1 VCVFAWAMS
10 PDLNK
15 WLNTPVPSVNYCD
28 GLDRC
33 ILYCILFVFMLAL
46 LCFCV
51 ATEFSVNKDLY
62 ISVIIRPPRN
72 ASIRCGVLLSFG
84 GLYVCLS
91 VCWSQPWAVQKRI
104 DRSRCRLGYEL
115 RWDQE
120 PCNRWGSGSPEKGTI
135 SAEGTSPDPLYSIRC
150 SSFLKTMSQYR
161 WIYHCRTLPL
171 WQPIFFSYRLWTTI

>member
-1 VCVFAWAMS
+1 
-10 PDLNK
+10 
-15 WLNTPVPSVNYCD
+15 
-28 GLDRC
+28 
-33 ILYCILFVFMLAL
+33 MLAL

-171 WQPIFFSYRLWTTI
+171 WQPNFFRIGYGRQYKLAYNYNLHQITKLHCDHHIMPNDTTYRKQARKDKCR